1 MRVQCAHEKLVSEDG
16 KTTIHHAATGLKLVR
31 QVSLVTPDSTSCPR
45 VEGKGAVVLPGSIQ
59 NTIHNQGG
67 GLKLAE
73 IGNLEGPLHRQM
85 RGFSSIDL
93 FHRAVAPAV
102 VSPRIREPALR
113 LLVCLEQA
121 LVSHLGGHTCS
132 AGHEHGERERDCFYA
147 RVHSGLRPS
156 R

>member
-59 NTIHNQGG
+59 NTIHNQGC

-85 RGFSSIDL
+85 RGVSSIDL
-93 FHRAVAPAV
+93 VQRAVAPTV
-102 VSPRIREPALR
+102 VLPRVGEPVLR
-113 LLVCLEQA
+113 LAICCKQA
-121 LVSHLGGHTCS
+121 LIGHLGGHTRSS
-132 AGHEHGERERDCFYA
+132 AQEQGQR
-147 RVHSGLRPS
+147 
-156 R
+156 